1 MSEVSIIVRSKNE
14 AKWIGETLSRIRSQT
29 ISSEIIIVDNEST
42 DETVSIAKKFQPDH
56 IISINNFLPGKA
68 INLGLTKATTN
79 YVICLSAHCLPIGKD
94 WIKKLIEALEFK
106 DEKRATNIV
115 AAYGRQLPLRST
127 SDLNKRDLYNT
138 FGLENRIQFTD
149 FFFHNA
155 NSIIKRD
162 YLIEHPFSE
171 SITNVEDRVWANEVI
186 NSGFQISYSAEA
198 SVYHH
203 HGLNHGNEP
212 SRLKRVNSIIEPLYK
227 DSHKN
232 SSLEK
237 IEIIKPNYAKFSL
250 IYMSLEHID
259 VVKLNNLT
267 AELSDLNGF
276 SKSYFI
282 LPNKPESAAND
293 KKSHFYSRSLFPNL
307 SNQGLFQFLKFFYE
321 SYIESND
328 DINYLLFLSEKGL
341 ENIDRLKL
349 LWDYTN
355 ENFLDFAFTG
365 KQISKNLWVRR
376 SDYLE
381 PVYSDIYL
389 KEFSDPIY
397 DVKYGHGLF
406 ISNGQIKS
414 NNFYDGVNGL
424 YEY

>member
-1 MSEVSIIVRSKNE
+1 M
-14 AKWIGETLSRIRSQT
+14 
-29 ISSEIIIVDNEST
+29 
-42 DETVSIAKKFQPDH
+42 
-56 IISINNFLPGKA
+56 
-68 INLGLTKATTN
+68 
-79 YVICLSAHCLPIGKD
+79 
-94 WIKKLIEALEFK
+94 
-106 DEKRATNIV
+106 
-115 AAYGRQLPLRST
+115 
-127 SDLNKRDLYNT
+127 
-138 FGLENRIQFTD
+138 
-149 FFFHNA
+149 
-155 NSIIKRD
+155 
-162 YLIEHPFSE
+162 
-171 SITNVEDRVWANEVI
+171 
-186 NSGFQISYSAEA
+186 
-198 SVYHH
+198 
-203 HGLNHGNEP
+203 P
-212 SRLKRVNSIIEPLYK
+212 S
-227 DSHKN
+227 
-232 SSLEK
+232 
-237 IEIIKPNYAKFSL
+237 
-250 IYMSLEHID
+250 
-259 VVKLNNLT
+259 
-267 AELSDLNGF
+267 
-276 SKSYFI
+276 
-282 LPNKPESAAND
+282 KPESAAND

-307 SNQGLFQFLKFFYE
+307 SNQGLFHFLKFFYE

-365 KQISKNLWVRR
+365 KQISKNLWVRH